1 MNVITPAET
10 KDSRDFEKLVIW
22 TSTFSI
28 GVVAGFLASIKQV
41 NPAVRFQ
48 FSFLSVIAFLAGG
61 ALTFLFL
68 RSVLNTKKRHRA
80 LLVAI
85 AAVAAVLG
93 YFAFGIKHVSSD
105 NRRDVTIG
113 TAIALVVLSFVGWL
127 IWRVA
132 KFFESDQ
139 PGDGPESNSR
149 P

>member
-1 MNVITPAET
+1 MNIITPGET

-28 GVVAGFLASIKQV
+28 GVLAGFLASIKQV
-41 NPAVRFQ
+41 NPAVHFQ
-48 FSFLSVIAFLAGG
+48 FSVLSVVAFLLGG

-68 RSVLNTKKRHRA
+68 RSVLGKNTRHRA

-93 YFAFGIKHVSSD
+93 YFAFGIRHVSSD

-139 PGDGPESNSR
+139 PNDRRESNSR